1 MTDQHSS
8 VQRGLHGHHLIVEAS
23 ERCNLLL
30 PLRVSGQAVRA
41 REAEPHRAQ
50 ALKHLSM
57 LCIGGNV
64 QCALALSGVRKE
76 IVCFHAQ
83 PTREWSECST
93 WSKRSE
99 QKLRSAPLCCYS
111 SRSSWSRSA
120 IDCVQLLELPQ
131 HCANLLGAVTIPLQL
146 CDELELLGDV
156 VRTASDVLLRRSR
169 KRQTVTQPTC
179 CPSSARYNVRVPRRC
194 APSPRR

>member
-1 MTDQHSS
+1 
-8 VQRGLHGHHLIVEAS
+8 
-23 ERCNLLL
+23 
-30 PLRVSGQAVRA
+30 
-41 REAEPHRAQ
+41 
-50 ALKHLSM
+50 
-57 LCIGGNV
+57 
-64 QCALALSGVRKE
+64 
-76 IVCFHAQ
+76 
-83 PTREWSECST
+83 
-93 WSKRSE
+93 
-99 QKLRSAPLCCYS
+99 LCCYS

-131 HCANLLGAVTIPLQL
+131 H